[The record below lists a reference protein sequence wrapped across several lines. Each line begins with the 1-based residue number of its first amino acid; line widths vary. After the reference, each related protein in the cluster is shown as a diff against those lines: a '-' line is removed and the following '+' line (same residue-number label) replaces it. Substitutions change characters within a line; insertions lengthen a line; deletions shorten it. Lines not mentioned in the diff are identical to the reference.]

1 MFREVLRVTR
11 KVFQFCLCIAI
22 AAFVIWRG
30 NLSSDSSGQS
40 HLIVP
45 LMCVLT
51 GVLLSLTG
59 LALGF
64 QGEE

>member
-11 KVFQFCLCIAI
+11 KVFQFCICIAV
-22 AAFVIWRG
+22 AGFVIWRG
-30 NLSSDSSGQS
+30 NLSGDTNGQS

-45 LMCVLT
+45 VMCVTT

-64 QGEE
+64 QGDE

>member
-1 MFREVLRVTR
+1 MFREVVRVTR
-11 KVFQFCLCIAI
+11 KVFQVCICIAI

-30 NLSSDSSGQS
+30 NLCNDSSGGS

-45 LMCVLT
+45 VMCVIA
-51 GVLLSLTG
+51 GVLVSLTG

-64 QGEE
+64 QGDE